1 MASHV
6 TVGKVFGQLTVLQ
19 ELERYVEPNGR
30 KRPRFLV
37 RCSCGFEFT
46 TLGIYLTRTANPRC
60 RQCAANSRRI
70 VHIDDRL
77 DQLTVI
83 GFTDEG
89 THQRAI
95 CRCDCGG
102 TVNVRPTSLVRNKT
116 NNCGCAVRGKWKG
129 MGRLSLTY
137 FNRTKRGARKRGL
150 SFKVTMPYLWRL
162 YENQNGLCALT
173 RLPIPMPIHL
183 YEPTEASLDRVDSSK
198 GYTEE
203 NVQWVHK
210 DIQRM
215 KSDLSPKRFTELCQL
230 VAQTMA
236 STISMQS
243 ASSA

>member
-150 SFKVTMPYLWRL
+150 SFKVTMP
-162 YENQNGLCALT
+162 
-173 RLPIPMPIHL
+173 IHL